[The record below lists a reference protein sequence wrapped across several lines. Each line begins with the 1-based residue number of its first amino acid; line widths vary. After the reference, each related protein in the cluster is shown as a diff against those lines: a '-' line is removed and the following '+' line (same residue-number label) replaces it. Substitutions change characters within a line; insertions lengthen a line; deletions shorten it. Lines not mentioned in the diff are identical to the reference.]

1 MASIDLKI
9 DVSGKS
15 LVWKLLK
22 CRLNRLS
29 KRFFF
34 AEPYNHF
41 NPNKGHHMSA
51 RKPKLDLDQSLEKLE
66 DLVLELEG
74 GGLTLEGS
82 LKTFE
87 DGIKLTRDCQ
97 KMLDKAEQKVR
108 ILLEEDSPSQTQ
120 SDQQ

>member
-1 MASIDLKI
+1 
-9 DVSGKS
+9 
-15 LVWKLLK
+15 
-22 CRLNRLS
+22 
-29 KRFFF
+29 
-34 AEPYNHF
+34 
-41 NPNKGHHMSA
+41 MSA